1 MDRLPV
7 QPIRRKKKKSDT
19 DSKQREKKE
28 AINIID
34 TPTENKYQVFHGK
47 SQKVKQPRSCDR
59 VCSLP
64 FTFERQEGLRTV
76 SDLRKD
82 VWPLKVLQLRV

>member
-1 MDRLPV
+1 MDGLPV

-34 TPTENKYQVFHGK
+34 TPTEN
-47 SQKVKQPRSCDR
+47 
-59 VCSLP
+59 
-64 FTFERQEGLRTV
+64 
-76 SDLRKD
+76 
-82 VWPLKVLQLRV
+82 